1 MTYSWL
7 TTKYKGA
14 LNEKFLEIFCMGPVT
29 ITGDSTKINIA
40 PGSVLGHPS
49 KELLQELTNM
59 LDENDRE
66 KLIARRLPVVLSEGN
81 IIGPYTVL
89 YEGVELRRNVFL
101 EGRCIIRRCSSLG
114 EDTTVY
120 FGAYIGEN
128 VSIGNNCKIGGFVC
142 NNAKVENGS
151 AILGSLIHEYP
162 KPGIKEKEPSPII
175 RENVLIGMNS
185 LVIGGVQIGAN
196 ARISAGAIVLKDVPE
211 SELVIGVYK

>member
-1 MTYSWL
+1 MIYSWL
-7 TTKYKGA
+7 TTKYEEV
-14 LNEKFLEIFCMGPVT
+14 LNGKFLEIYCMGPVA
-29 ITGDSTKINIA
+29 ITGDPAKINIA
-40 PGSVLGHPS
+40 PGAILGHPS
-49 KELLQELTNM
+49 KELLQELTNT

-66 KLIARRLPVVLSEGN
+66 KLIAKRPPVVLSEGD

-101 EGRCIIRRCSSLG
+101 EGRCIIRRCSSLS
-114 EDTTVY
+114 ENTTVY

-151 AILGSLIHEYP
+151 AILGALIHEYSR
-162 KPGIKEKEPSPII
+162 PGIKRKEPSPII

-185 LVIGGVQIGAN
+185 LVIGGVEIGAN
-196 ARISAGAIVLKDVPE
+196 ARISAGAIVLKDVPK